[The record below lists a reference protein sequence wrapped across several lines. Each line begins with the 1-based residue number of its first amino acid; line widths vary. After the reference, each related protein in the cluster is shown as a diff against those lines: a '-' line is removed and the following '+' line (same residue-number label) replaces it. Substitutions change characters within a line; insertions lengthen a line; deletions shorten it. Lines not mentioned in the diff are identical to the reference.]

1 MKKMYLFVGG
11 FAAVIAGVAG
21 STFLF
26 AQAPGAVQP
35 VQSQGTKVGV
45 VNIGQV
51 FNQYTR
57 AKAFKADLENT
68 LAPYKDKAKKL
79 ADQAKGWEDA
89 LNSNN
94 YKPEQKDQYIIAIK
108 TNRRELEDMSAKI
121 QKELGTKQEQN
132 LVTLWKEVD
141 MGITAVA
148 KSQGYHIV
156 LGYGDPME
164 KELLHLFPNVNRK
177 MQAMD
182 AGSTVPLF
190 VSARADLSDEV
201 ARNLNNRVRQS
212 KKGASKGPAI
222 DFE

>member
-1 MKKMYLFVGG
+1 MYLFVGG
-11 FAAVIAGVAG
+11 FAALIAGVAG

-35 VQSQGTKVGV
+35 VQQQGTKVGV

-57 AKAFKADLENT
+57 AKAFKADLEAT
-68 LAPYKDKAKKL
+68 LAPYKEKAKKL

-89 LNSNN
+89 LNGGGV
-94 YKPEQKDQYIIAIK
+94 KPEQRDQYVNAIK
-108 TNRRELEDMSAKI
+108 QNRRELEDMSAKI
-121 QKELGTKQEQN
+121 QKELGVKQEQN

-141 MGITAVA
+141 MGIAAVA

-156 LGYGDPME
+156 IGYGDPME

-182 AGSTVPLF
+182 LGSSVPLYMDPNVDISPIVVF
-190 VSARADLSDEV
+190 
-201 ARNLNNRVRQS
+201 NLNKWCERDQPKVTPTS
-212 KKGASKGPAI
+212 GTKLP
-222 DFE
+222 